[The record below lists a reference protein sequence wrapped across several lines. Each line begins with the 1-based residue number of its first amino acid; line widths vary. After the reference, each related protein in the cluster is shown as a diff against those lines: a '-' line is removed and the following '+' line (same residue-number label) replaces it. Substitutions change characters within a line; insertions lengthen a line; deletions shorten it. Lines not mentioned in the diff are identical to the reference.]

1 MLFLTAYKPR
11 YFVPWIFVKEEYFS
25 MTQPMSAEEQL
36 QYIYIALEKLQCD
49 IELLRQQLQLLSKR
63 VTEVEKLLKENPTL
77 DLDLIPTKR
86 LDR

>member
-1 MLFLTAYKPR
+1 
-11 YFVPWIFVKEEYFS
+11 

-77 DLDLIPTKR
+77 DLDLIPTKK
-86 LDR
+86 LDE